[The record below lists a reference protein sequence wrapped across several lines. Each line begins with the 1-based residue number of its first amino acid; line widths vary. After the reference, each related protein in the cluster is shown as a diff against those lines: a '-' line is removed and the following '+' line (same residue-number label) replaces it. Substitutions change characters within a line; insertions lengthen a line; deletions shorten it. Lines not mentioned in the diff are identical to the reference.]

1 MKYFLGLDTS
11 NYTSSLAVCSAEGE
25 VVQNIRLPLPVKEG
39 QMGLRQ
45 SDACFLHVKNFSELT
60 TSILGGIPVGDVL
73 AVGVS
78 DRPRDIE
85 GSYMPCFLVGLSSAT
100 LIANLLGLPL
110 YRFSHQQGHIAA
122 ALYGGGALPYLQGP
136 FLAFHVSGGTTEAV
150 LVEPDGE
157 RICKTTYLA
166 GSLDLKAGQAVDR
179 VGGLLGLPFPAG
191 PALDKLACQS
201 EKHYQAH
208 PTFKGCD
215 CCLSGVE
222 NQCRKMLSQ
231 GEAPA
236 DVARYC
242 LDYLLAALDGMTA
255 RLLEKLGPL
264 PVLYS
269 GGVMSNSILSA
280 TLSQKYGGVCA
291 PASFSSDNAAGIA
304 LLCRE
309 RWGR

>member
-1 MKYFLGLDTS
+1 M
-11 NYTSSLAVCSAEGE
+11 
-25 VVQNIRLPLPVKEG
+25 
-39 QMGLRQ
+39 
-45 SDACFLHVKNFSELT
+45 
-60 TSILGGIPVGDVL
+60 
-73 AVGVS
+73 
-78 DRPRDIE
+78 
-85 GSYMPCFLVGLSSAT
+85 
-100 LIANLLGLPL
+100 
-110 YRFSHQQGHIAA
+110 
-122 ALYGGGALPYLQGP
+122 
-136 FLAFHVSGGTTEAV
+136 

-166 GSLDLKAGQAVDR
+166 GALDLKAGQAVDR
-179 VGGLLGLPFPAG
+179 GGGLLGLPFPAG

-201 EKHYQAH
+201 EKHYRAH

-222 NQCRKMLSQ
+222 NQCRKMLSR

-280 TLSQKYGGVCA
+280 ALSQKYGGVCA
-291 PASFSSDNAAGIA
+291 PANFSSDNAAGIA